1 MKVDW
6 KGLAQGMYNSVAGK
20 KWIKDLAAHR
30 MNTFCSPCEFNSKNA
45 KELSDYQ
52 TIRPD
57 DHCTRCG
64 CNLEWKTHQLSS
76 SCPAGLWNA
85 AVTRQEAE
93 AITTHIKNDDQHK

>member
-20 KWIKDLAAHR
+20 QWIKDLAAYR
-30 MNTFCSPCEFNSKNA
+30 MSTFCGPCEHNSKNA
-45 KELSDYQ
+45 REHNGYK

-57 DHCTRCG
+57 DHCIRCG

-76 SCPAGLWNA
+76 ACPESKWEA
-85 AVTRQEAE
+85 AVTQKEAE
-93 AITTHIKNDDQHK
+93 AITAHIKKDENEK